1 LKETE
6 KSCLPPLELPADD
19 CRPKLHYPLYE
30 TGLHRFIVWFLRRA
44 LKPFMRM
51 DVSGLENLPDT
62 GAAVVVSN
70 HLVLFDV
77 FPVQLALPRMVFF
90 MGKAELF
97 RIPPVHWLFRQLG
110 GFPVYRG
117 EHDAWAIE
125 HARKVLRSGQIVA
138 MFPEGTRSRGNG
150 LALAK
155 PGAARLAIEENCPL
169 VVLSIDGIQNLFKDF
184 PRRTLVRV
192 VIAPLIIP
200 ISYDHPLSLTDKAM
214 FVMAAN
220 LPEELRG
227 VYAERPEGFEIG
239 NER

>member
-1 LKETE
+1 
-6 KSCLPPLELPADD
+6 
-19 CRPKLHYPLYE
+19 LHYPLYE
-30 TGLHRFIVWFLRRA
+30 TSLHRFIVWLAHRV

-51 DVSGLENLPDT
+51 DISGLENLPAT
-62 GAAVVVSN
+62 GAVVVVSN

-97 RIPPVHWLFRQLG
+97 QTSLVHWLFRQLG

-117 EHDAWAIE
+117 EHDTWAIE
-125 HARKVLRSGQIVA
+125 HARKVLRAGQIVA
-138 MFPEGTRSRGNG
+138 IFPEGTRSRGNG
-150 LALAK
+150 LTLAK

-169 VVLSIDGIQNLFKDF
+169 VVLSVDGIQNLFKDF
-184 PRRTLVRV
+184 PRRALVKIM
-192 VIAPLIIP
+192 IASPIIP
-200 ISYDHPLSLTDKAM
+200 TSHDHPLSLTDKAM

-227 VYAERPEGFEIG
+227 VYAESAKGFE
-239 NER
+239 